1 MNNTYKVSEILFGLR
16 ESYLKNRS
24 KLQELQRM
32 CMVDYTKVDEY
43 RFYLYDDKIFCDYC
57 ENVGLI
63 RNILGLDSNGRTQV
77 VCVLDKNK
85 KFSFIPLDEGY
96 PIKFI
101 ENKKELFLE
110 KADEIRNSSFT
121 KSVNNLRISDGV
133 NFDQNVILINPF
145 SMNFT
150 IRDKHSDNLFRLS
163 YVSSQNL
170 IKVISNVK
178 KVSAHSINNLF
189 KVEFNKDYFPDDI
202 KLLIENSLDSS
213 KQVYIEPAN
222 FTNDTNLRI
231 LEDDKFILEKTK
243 RRW

>member
-145 SMNFT
+145 SNSVSASCINNNSLLSTNCSFFSCLFFLIVINNF
-150 IRDKHSDNLFRLS
+150 I
-163 YVSSQNL
+163 NL
-170 IKVISNVK
+170 I
-178 KVSAHSINNLF
+178 
-189 KVEFNKDYFPDDI
+189 I
-202 KLLIENSLDSS
+202 K
-213 KQVYIEPAN
+213 
-222 FTNDTNLRI
+222 
-231 LEDDKFILEKTK
+231 
-243 RRW
+243 

>member
-85 KFSFIPLDEGY
+85 ETGYEG
-96 PIKFI
+96 
-101 ENKKELFLE
+101 
-110 KADEIRNSSFT
+110 
-121 KSVNNLRISDGV
+121 
-133 NFDQNVILINPF
+133 
-145 SMNFT
+145 T
-150 IRDKHSDNLFRLS
+150 IRCDAGEPWVSHIQRKSQSIH
-163 YVSSQNL
+163 YVRNC
-170 IKVISNVK
+170 ICK
-178 KVSAHSINNLF
+178 
-189 KVEFNKDYFPDDI
+189 
-202 KLLIENSLDSS
+202 
-213 KQVYIEPAN
+213 
-222 FTNDTNLRI
+222 
-231 LEDDKFILEKTK
+231 
-243 RRW
+243 